1 MAGIQVGGI
10 VSGLDTN
17 ALVEQMTQQANVAVE
32 RLNGQYSYKSIEKN
46 VYTSIND
53 MMSDISG
60 DLLSLKLESTFLSK
74 KVSSTNSSVATATA
88 TTDADIG
95 SHSIKVSKL
104 AKNSEAISS
113 YTRVAMVTAGANVS
127 KISGRATESLE
138 GTHTVTI
145 SAGTSAYI
153 SKDVLEVSNLGS
165 ITKQAGTTFSEIDD
179 NTNVLTSDISG
190 DLVFTY
196 TDADGNDQSVTISGT
211 FGATG
216 QDINVVSTNIEDT
229 LNNAL
234 NASMGTNNVQ
244 YVTMR
249 ADYNDSTDAWNFAMY
264 ETTID
269 DFNIAFGGTDAATLR
284 DELGFSESSS
294 PTVSSTT
301 KITKYHASY
310 VMADLGNK
318 MASSISGIVPGATL
332 ELSGALTTG
341 TFVFAQDA
349 SLKVSAATYS
359 TYVSDKATTGTLDT
373 ATDGL
378 QNAGFTVA
386 ANSTLNG
393 TFTINGVAITIDDY
407 TKISVDDLLGI
418 INSSGAGVTATYDST
433 EKKFKLESN
442 TIGAKSITLGDYSDT
457 SSIFKLLKLDSTS
470 DTAYTIGSTS
480 GSISTTS
487 NLTGAGLSTYPYSGT
502 FTINGVSIYVDTSVD
517 TIQTVIDKVNKS
529 GANVT
534 MSYDSTSDKVKLKSN
549 TIDPITVGSASDTSN
564 LLVAFNL
571 TDDSTVEKTIG
582 EEGSRAVFTV
592 DGTTYI
598 RDTNVITDVVGGLT
612 FTLNSVSNES
622 TTIDV
627 SVDPTKGL
635 AAFAKLIQHYNTLME
650 KMYTPEVDDDEE
662 DKYIEYL
669 TESDQ
674 ESMSDDEISAYQEK
688 YELYNSYKVVRRSS
702 ELRNLDTNLRKSFF
716 AERSGI
722 TSSINDMSDLGIE
735 VAGAGDT
742 SKEVYGYLVTLS
754 TDYDEIYAALEGNED
769 FMDALTNN
777 PKDVYTFFANS
788 SDLDEDDATT
798 TKEKVK
804 IQQQIENE
812 VGWARYFGDYVLDA
826 YTDSD
831 GMIGAKLGT
840 SGSIQTY
847 LNKLAT
853 KISDQEDRVQQ
864 ELERYWA
871 QFTAMEKAI
880 SDAQSQASALSGVT
894 GSSS

>member
-17 ALVEQMTQQANVAVE
+17 ALVEQMTQQANIAVD
-32 RLNGQYSYKSIEKN
+32 RLNGQYSYKSIEKS
-46 VYTSIND
+46 VYTDIND
-53 MMSDISG
+53 MMGDIST

-74 KVSSTNSSVATATA
+74 KVSSTNTSVASATA

-113 YTRVAMVTAGANVS
+113 YTRVAMVSAGANVS
-127 KISGRATESLE
+127 KITGTATESLE
-138 GTHTVTI
+138 GTHTVTV
-145 SAGTSAYI
+145 STVS
-153 SKDVLEVSNLGS
+153 SKYLSTDVLEVNNIGS
-165 ITKQAGTTFSEIDD
+165 VTKQAGTTFSGVDS
-179 NTNVLTSDISG
+179 NGLLTADVTGDIKFS
-190 DLVFTY
+190 Y
-196 TDADGNDQSVTISGT
+196 TDADGNSQTLTISGT
-211 FGATG
+211 FGSSG
-216 QDINVVSTNIEDT
+216 QDINVVSTNVEDT

-244 YVTMR
+244 YVVMR
-249 ADYNDSTDAWNFAMY
+249 SDYNSTSSSWNFSMY

-269 DFNIAFGGTDAATLR
+269 DFNIAFDGTDASTIR
-284 DELGFSESSS
+284 DTLGFSESSS
-294 PTVSSTT
+294 PTVSTTT
-301 KITKYHASY
+301 KINKYHLSDSA
-310 VMADLGNK
+310 ANLGNK
-318 MASSISGIVPGATL
+318 LASSISGIVPGASL

-359 TYVSDKATTGTLDT
+359 TYVSDTVTTGTLDT

-378 QNAGFTVA
+378 QNAGFSVA
-386 ANSTLNG
+386 ASSSLNG

-418 INSSGAGVTATYDST
+418 INSSGAGVTASYDST
-433 EKKFKLESN
+433 AKKFKLESN

-457 SSIFKLLKLDSTS
+457 SSMFKLLKLDSTS
-470 DTAYTIGSTS
+470 ETTYTIGSTS
-480 GSISTTS
+480 GSISTTT
-487 NLTGAGLSTYPYSGT
+487 NLTGAGLTTYPYSGT
-502 FTINGVSIYVDTSVD
+502 FTVNGVSIYVDTAVD

-529 GANVT
+529 GAGVT
-534 MSYDSTSDKVKLKSN
+534 MSYDATTDKIKLKSN
-549 TIDPITVGSASDTSN
+549 TIDPITVGSSADTSN

-571 TDDSTVEKTIG
+571 TDDSTVEKTVG

-592 DGTTYI
+592 DGTTYV
-598 RDTNVITDVVGGLT
+598 RDTNVIDDVVGGIT

-622 TTIDV
+622 ATIDV
-627 SVDPTKGL
+627 SVDPAKGV

-650 KMYTPEVDDDEE
+650 KLYTPEVDEDEE
-662 DKYIEYL
+662 EKYIEYL
-669 TESDQ
+669 TDSDK
-674 ESMSDDEISAYQEK
+674 ESMSEDDIATYQEN
-688 YELYNSYKVVRRSS
+688 YELYNSYKIIRRSS

-716 AERSGI
+716 AERTGI
-722 TSSINDMSDLGIE
+722 TSSINDMSDLGIK

-742 SKEVYGYLVTLS
+742 SKEVYGYLVSLS
-754 TDYDEIYAALEGNED
+754 TDYDEIYAALEGNET
-769 FMDALTNN
+769 FMDALQNN

-788 SDLDEDDATT
+788 SDLDVDDATT
-798 TKEKVK
+798 TKEKAA
-804 IQQQIENE
+804 IEQQIENE
-812 VGWARYFGDYVLDA
+812 VGWARYFGDYVLTA

-831 GMIGAKLGT
+831 GMIGNKLGT
-840 SGSIQTY
+840 SGTLQTY
-847 LNKLAT
+847 MDKLAT

-871 QFTAMEKAI
+871 QFTAMEQAI
-880 SDAQSQASALSGVT
+880 SDAQSQASALSSVT

>member
-32 RLNGQYSYKSIEKN
+32 RLNGQYSYKSLEKN

-74 KVSSTNSSVATATA
+74 KVNSTNSSVASATA

-95 SHSIKVSKL
+95 SHSLKVTKL

-113 YTRVAMVTAGANVS
+113 YTRVAMVSTGANVS
-127 KISGRATESLE
+127 KITGNATESLE
-138 GTHTVTI
+138 GTHTVTV
-145 SAGTSAYI
+145 STVS
-153 SKDVLEVSNLGS
+153 SKYLSTDVFEVSNIGS
-165 ITKQAGTTFSEIDD
+165 VTKQAGATFSGVDS
-179 NTNVLTSDISG
+179 NGALTADVTGDIQFS
-190 DLVFTY
+190 Y
-196 TDADGNDQSVTISGT
+196 TDADGNDQTLTISGT
-211 FGATG
+211 FGTTG
-216 QDINVVSTNIEDT
+216 QDINVVSTNIQDT

-244 YVTMR
+244 YVAMR
-249 ADYNDSTDAWNFAMY
+249 ADYNSTSSSWNFSMY

-269 DFNIAFGGTDAATLR
+269 DFNIAFDGVDADTLR
-284 DELGFSESSS
+284 NELGFTQYSS
-294 PTVSSTT
+294 PTVSTTT
-301 KITKYHASY
+301 KINKYHLADTASN
-310 VMADLGNK
+310 LGNK
-318 MASSISGIVPGATL
+318 LASSISGLVPGTEL
-332 ELSGALTTG
+332 TLSGTLTTG
-341 TFVFAQDA
+341 TFIFGQDA

-433 EKKFKLESN
+433 AKKFKLESN

-457 SSIFKLLKLDSTS
+457 SSMFKLLKLDSTS
-470 DTAYTIGSTS
+470 ETTYTIGSTS

-487 NLTGAGLSTYPYSGT
+487 NLTGAGLTTYPYTGT

-517 TIQTVIDKVNKS
+517 TIQTVIEKVNKS
-529 GANVT
+529 GAGVT

-549 TIDPITVGSASDTSN
+549 TIDPITVGSSSDTSN

-592 DGTTYI
+592 DGTTYV
-598 RDTNVITDVVGGLT
+598 RDTNVVDDVIGGVT

-627 SVDPTKGL
+627 SVDPSKGV

-674 ESMSDDEISAYQEK
+674 ESMSEDEIANYQEK
-688 YELYNSYKVVRRSS
+688 YELYNSYKVIRRSS

-716 AERSGI
+716 AERPGI
-722 TSSINDMSDLGIE
+722 TSSINDMSDLGIK

-742 SKEVYGYLVTLS
+742 SKEVYGYLVSLS
-754 TDYDEIYAALEGNED
+754 TDYDEIYAALESNET

-788 SDLDEDDATT
+788 SDLDTDDATT
-798 TKEKVK
+798 TKEKAQ
-804 IQQQIENE
+804 IEQQIENE

-840 SGSIQTY
+840 SGSLQTY

-880 SDAQSQASALSGVT
+880 SDAQSQASALSSVT